1 MINEELLAAL
11 LIMTGHG
18 TFVSNSISGL
28 TKLFSTSYLRGNL
41 MLHFW

>member
-11 LIMTGHG
+11 LIMTGG